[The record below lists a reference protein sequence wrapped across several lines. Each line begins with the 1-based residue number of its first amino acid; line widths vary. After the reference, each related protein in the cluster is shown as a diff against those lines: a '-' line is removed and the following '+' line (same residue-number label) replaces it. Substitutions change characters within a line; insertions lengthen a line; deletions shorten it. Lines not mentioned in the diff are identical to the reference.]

1 MQSESLKL
9 RTGIGLT
16 TMILILIAFMSL
28 QSCNTEPPKNSRI
41 AQAKLG
47 KEHYMNYCSSCHGE
61 DGKGKKVEG
70 LTKQPLDL
78 TTIVV
83 DRRVSNFPILEI
95 ANIIDG
101 RKMVEAHGTREMPI
115 WGEVF
120 STGEYLNE
128 NEIKGRLAE
137 LIAYLMSIQESR
149 I

>member
-1 MQSESLKL
+1 MQIESLKWGMGMGSSI
-9 RTGIGLT
+9 TILT
-16 TMILILIAFMSL
+16 LIALMILP
-28 QSCNTEPPKNSRI
+28 SCNSEPPKNSRI

-61 DGKGKKVEG
+61 DGKGMIIEG

-83 DRRVSNFPILEI
+83 DRRASNFPILEI

-101 RKMVEAHGTREMPI
+101 RKMVEAHGTRDMPI

-128 NEIKGRLAE
+128 SEIKGRLAE